1 MNLDAQS
8 VVQFLIQYS
17 FFLLAASVH
26 ESAHA
31 WTAFRF
37 GDPTAKLQNR
47 ISLNP
52 ANHIDIL
59 GTVII
64 PFFVF
69 LSGVPVIG
77 WARPT
82 PVNPGNF
89 NNPKRDGMYVSG
101 AGPVSNLLS
110 VAALAI
116 LWHISYAF
124 VPKPIVVDLM
134 PLSGKIAFLFC
145 IVVGIGI
152 LVNVM
157 LAVFNML
164 PIHPL
169 DGSGVL
175 EGLLPPS
182 WAAAYEKMRPYGFI
196 VLLILFYLPA
206 FSSVLLKV
214 VVFIGYVFRI
224 QFFSLQNIW

>member
-1 MNLDAQS
+1 MDQLTP
-8 VVQFLIQYS
+8 VRLVEFLIQYS
-17 FFLLAASVH
+17 FFLISAAVH

-31 WTAFRF
+31 WTAFKF

-52 ANHIDIL
+52 ANHIDIV

-64 PFFVF
+64 PFVVF
-69 LSGVPVIG
+69 LSGIPIIG

-82 PVNPGNF
+82 PVNQSNF
-89 NNPKRDGMYVSG
+89 ANPKRDGMFVSG

-116 LWHISYAF
+116 LWHIAFSF
-124 VPKPIVVDLM
+124 VPKTALEITMASRISL
-134 PLSGKIAFLFC
+134 LFC
-145 IVVGIGI
+145 YVFGMGI
-152 LVNVM
+152 LVNLM

-175 EGLLPPS
+175 EGLLPRT
-182 WAAAYEKMRPYGFI
+182 WAEAYEKMRPFGFI
-196 VLLILFYLPA
+196 ILLILFYLPA
-206 FSSVLLKV
+206 FSGVIIGIV
-214 VVFIGYVFRI
+214 GFIGDLFRI
-224 QFFSLQNIW
+224 KFFSLKGIW